1 MRCYNN
7 GGWFLQVVQEIK
19 ILRSNVS
26 QREREKAE
34 RATLVTQERLVKS
47 KVTLLGLT
55 SIIVSVGEG
64 ARRNVGRREGGEENW

>member
-1 MRCYNN
+1 MAKNNANFASQTRCYKI
-7 GGWFLQVVQEIK
+7 GVWFPQVVQEIK

-47 KVTLLGLT
+47 KVAPLGMR
-55 SIIVSVGEG
+55 SIMMS
-64 ARRNVGRREGGEENW
+64 

>member
-1 MRCYNN
+1 M
-7 GGWFLQVVQEIK
+7 VQEIK

-47 KVTLLGLT
+47 KVRRAQIGMRH
-55 SIIVSVGEG
+55 VSAMPQCSGVYDTCPTCCIHR
-64 ARRNVGRREGGEENW
+64 A

>member
-1 MRCYNN
+1 MTGALPLRR
-7 GGWFLQVVQEIK
+7 LQVVQEIK

-47 KVTLLGLT
+47 KVRTAPRRGSTCSTPNPLHQNELGNMELC
-55 SIIVSVGEG
+55 S
-64 ARRNVGRREGGEENW
+64 A